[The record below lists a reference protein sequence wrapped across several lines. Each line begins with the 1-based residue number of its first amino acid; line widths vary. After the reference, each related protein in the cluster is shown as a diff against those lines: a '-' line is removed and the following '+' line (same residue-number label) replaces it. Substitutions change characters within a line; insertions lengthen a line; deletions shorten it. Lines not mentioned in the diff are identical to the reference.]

1 MIRILFIIS
10 TLLLLNT
17 DYLNAKDQEPVKLI
31 IIHLDGVSSDELFGQ
46 MRKGNL
52 PNLEA
57 YFSQGGMI
65 ENTLTYYP
73 TKTPH
78 VISSIRSATKV
89 RDTELVGW
97 LSTNQI
103 DSVETTPNQAFLQMA
118 ASASRIA
125 QTNLVYGAPLLDRLA
140 APALGNLID
149 MIPIY
154 NVMEFY
160 WYATDTYGHLW
171 GAEALIRKLQ
181 QFDRHFG
188 RFARQLDDR
197 INIVIYADHGMS
209 YDKGVNV
216 ADDITAITGELLNS
230 FSYPNLYL
238 TNRDSIDLIAR
249 RVLAET
255 DVDFTFYRMDE
266 QTVRGFY
273 GNSVLEFRE
282 ERGRVRYTV
291 EGHDP
296 FSYYEK
302 GYEGAYLNED
312 QWISFTN
319 TFEYPLTPFIIS
331 EYLRNPL
338 SGDIVTALRSGTY
351 YQTLY
356 SRRGNHGSFGRN
368 ELVVP
373 LLIRGPLFEH
383 LYDKTYL
390 QLENLFDEVP
400 DIEFDQKPKRDT
412 HFLLSR
418 YNPDNKTSVSRF
430 AFSPEYRWRF
440 GMEISHNNFESVHYT
455 QMWGAYDVFRSYL
468 ARLWLSAGV
477 DFRDERALPVLGVQH
492 EYRIRRL
499 ELYTNLTTA
508 GKHSFTISFTVSDFL
523 KLQFTNFNSGGIR
536 IDL

>member
-1 MIRILFIIS
+1 
-10 TLLLLNT
+10 
-17 DYLNAKDQEPVKLI
+17 
-31 IIHLDGVSSDELFGQ
+31 
-46 MRKGNL
+46 
-52 PNLEA
+52 
-57 YFSQGGMI
+57 
-65 ENTLTYYP
+65 
-73 TKTPH
+73 
-78 VISSIRSATKV
+78 
-89 RDTELVGW
+89 
-97 LSTNQI
+97 
-103 DSVETTPNQAFLQMA
+103 
-118 ASASRIA
+118 
-125 QTNLVYGAPLLDRLA
+125 
-140 APALGNLID
+140 
-149 MIPIY
+149 
-154 NVMEFY
+154 
-160 WYATDTYGHLW
+160 
-171 GAEALIRKLQ
+171 
-181 QFDRHFG
+181 
-188 RFARQLDDR
+188 
-197 INIVIYADHGMS
+197 
-209 YDKGVNV
+209 
-216 ADDITAITGELLNS
+216 
-230 FSYPNLYL
+230 
-238 TNRDSIDLIAR
+238 
-249 RVLAET
+249 
-255 DVDFTFYRMDE
+255 MDE

-291 EGHDP
+291 EGDDP

-418 YNPDNKTSVSRF
+418 YNPDSKTSVSRF

-440 GMEISHNNFESVHYT
+440 GMEISHDDFESVHYT

-508 GKHSFTISFTVSDFL
+508 GNHSFTISFTVSDFL